1 MTELRRRMMAD
12 MKLHGLAPGTQK
24 VYVKAVQRLAGHYRR
39 SPDQLSEQQLR
50 DYFTYLVE
58 EKKVPSS
65 TLRTEIFGVKFL
77 FDKTLQRSWP
87 TLKFLRAR
95 PRAKLPVVLDRE
107 ETRCLI
113 GLVRCPT
120 VQICATMMYS
130 CGLRISEALGLQ
142 VADIDSKRMV
152 VMVRAGKGNKDRHI
166 PLPRRP
172 LELLRDYWRAY
183 RPRTGL
189 FVTKDGRPLA
199 DHRVRYFLKK
209 ALKQSGIRK
218 RVSCHTLRHS
228 YATNLMEQGV
238 DVRVIQALL
247 GHRSLK
253 TTTLYLHMTQS
264 VMQSV
269 QDAINDLMADL

>member
-39 SPDQLSEQQLR
+39 SPDQLSEQEVR
-50 DYFTYLVE
+50 DYFTYLVDQ
-58 EKKVPSS
+58 KRVTSS

-77 FDKTLQRSWP
+77 FDKTLQRPWP
-87 TLKFLRAR
+87 TLRFLRAR

-107 ETRCLI
+107 EARRLI
-113 GLVRCPT
+113 GLIRCPS
-120 VQICATMMYS
+120 VRMCATLMYS
-130 CGLRISEALGLQ
+130 CGLRISEALGLE
-142 VADIDSKRMV
+142 VKDIDSKRMV

-166 PLPRRP
+166 PLPRRT

-183 RPRTGL
+183 RPPTRL
-189 FVTKDGRPLA
+189 LVTKDGRPLA

-269 QDAINDLMADL
+269 QDAVNDLMADL

>member
-1 MTELRRRMMAD
+1 MTELRNRMIAD

-24 VYVKAVQRLAGHYRR
+24 VYVKAVQRLAGHYHRA
-39 SPDQLSEQQLR
+39 PDQLSEQELR
-50 DYFTYLVE
+50 EYFTYLVD
-58 EKKVPSS
+58 EKRVPSS

-77 FDKTLQRSWP
+77 FDKTLQRPWP

-107 ETRCLI
+107 EAHRLVGLI
-113 GLVRCPT
+113 RCPA
-120 VQICATMMYS
+120 VRICATMMYS

-142 VADIDSKRMV
+142 VTDIDSKRMV
-152 VMVRAGKGNKDRHI
+152 VMVRAGKGNKDRHV
-166 PLPRRP
+166 PLPRRT

-183 RPRTGL
+183 RPQTRL
-189 FVTKDGRPLA
+189 LITKDGRPLA

-218 RVSCHTLRHS
+218 PVSCHTLRHS
-228 YATNLMEQGV
+228 YATNLMAQGV
-238 DVRVIQALL
+238 DVRAIQCLL

-264 VMQSV
+264 VIQSV
-269 QDAINDLMADL
+269 QDAVNELMADL